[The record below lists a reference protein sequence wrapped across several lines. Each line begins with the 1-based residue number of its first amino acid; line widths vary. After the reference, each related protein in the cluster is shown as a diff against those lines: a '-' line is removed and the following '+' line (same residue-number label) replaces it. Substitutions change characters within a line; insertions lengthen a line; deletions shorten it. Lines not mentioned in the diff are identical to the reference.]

1 MGFPLQVNKNNNVRT
16 RSTDNLKNFLKNMPH
31 CSAFNCHNQSRN
43 NNNISFH
50 ALPSD
55 ENTKKAW
62 IQKIGRDVSN
72 LPKEKNIFLCSD
84 HFSEECFDKSHDMR
98 MKLAP
103 PTKKKISRMLVQGSI
118 PTIFSHKPV
127 PNPRRSST
135 NRTKNAEN
143 AEVLLRGKSQGRVDN
158 YYF

>member
-1 MGFPLQVNKNNNVRT
+1 
-16 RSTDNLKNFLKNMPH
+16 
-31 CSAFNCHNQSRN
+31 
-43 NNNISFH
+43 
-50 ALPSD
+50 
-55 ENTKKAW
+55 
-62 IQKIGRDVSN
+62 
-72 LPKEKNIFLCSD
+72 
-84 HFSEECFDKSHDMR
+84 MR

-127 PNPRRSST
+127 PNPRRFST